1 MNCFDCALAGAVTPA
16 LAVCHDCGAAV
27 CADHAVARD
36 HYLTRTA
43 TINRDVA
50 VEPPRR
56 LSTDAEEPNGPR
68 QALEA
73 RPQLWN
79 GELADGGLTV
89 SDVDDGAAPP
99 SVQATGRFC
108 DDRAEIRRAAALDP

>member
-50 VEPPRR
+50 VEPPAR
-56 LSTDAEEPNGPR
+56 LVRCVACT
-68 QALEA
+68 EA
-73 RPQLWN
+73 HH
-79 GELADGGLTV
+79 
-89 SDVDDGAAPP
+89 
-99 SVQATGRFC
+99 
-108 DDRAEIRRAAALDP
+108 AAANQHSRN